1 MSIGNLFKSEYLT
14 HVSNYS
20 GDYQAGVDYKKFDF
34 VYYTGDGLFYYARQD
49 AVDGAGIFIQ
59 DNNRLS
65 LIPDGPMTSDGQS
78 HYILDTFN
86 LLDAPGAE
94 IKVGHLLNIDGSTGN
109 NDGIYKVIDVKS
121 DVSSLNG
128 NPDLNGSVI
137 NVLPVEGSFKNLE
150 PAGPNELTITAI
162 NAEPSDNTNVWT
174 HDEFFFDADYGS
186 TVNFRANNYKYEYGN
201 GYYILQPKNINSLN
215 IEVDLKFK
223 NRTNREANAIV
234 HFLENH
240 QGQHEQDIPSPNL
253 KYSQGISGFQ
263 WDGDS
268 TFHPYDNTEVQSK
281 TFYCSDW
288 THNLN
293 FENDND
299 ISVKLRNLDTSIL
312 KKLDG
317 LFVADIDE
325 YSDSEYYEKNDIVY
339 NVENKKFYYWYGD
352 QSYAGKNP
360 TATQAEWNRNYGYH
374 LDINTDCW
382 SRKFFWKPSLT
393 LSVSQK
399 PRLNEIGMGAGYSQ
413 IYRDGIN
420 ESLLTL
426 ELNFNN
432 RDDAEARAILH
443 FLEQHY
449 GAIPFQ
455 FNPPAPYERLKN
467 FVCQEW
473 THTYNYKNNHSI
485 SARFEQYPIEMSA
498 SQVDNIIT
506 PIMPIAG
513 ELLCESPVQFSI
525 QGVGEEIKIDDR
537 VKKRMYAKNGG
548 DETIDVDA
556 MVFYNDNVEFSIL
569 TQNGNADISMIIEDD
584 LIADDFIF
592 TLPPDT
598 SLPFDLANKTVRMS
612 KSYTEG
618 LAGGEIFTVVRPD
631 GDRYLTDTY
640 NGVANKFFQNN
651 RGVITSMARSQLG
664 MPDYFAYHPKFLV
677 EQFIE
682 NNKTNKIPAGKT
694 AYWYVVFEGEN
705 KDRFV
710 GVSSVNQESGSLDD
724 IVFVDEIDAEFY
736 ASSIP
741 YDQGYGSLLAI
752 SNSSV
757 YRIVES
763 LVNIYISS

>member
-20 GDYQAGVDYKKFDF
+20 GDYQTGVDYKKFDF

-94 IKVGHLLNIDGSTGN
+94 IKVGHLLNIDGSTGS
-109 NDGIYKVIDVKS
+109 NDGIYKVVDVKS
-121 DVSSLNG
+121 DVLSLNG

-137 NVLPVEGSFKNLE
+137 NVLPVEGSFENIE
-150 PAGPNELTITAI
+150 PAGPNELTVTAI

-223 NRTNREANAIV
+223 NRTNRETNAIV

-253 KYSQGISGFQ
+253 KYTQGISGFQ

-268 TFHPYDNTEVQSK
+268 TFHPYDNTEIQSK
-281 TFYCSDW
+281 TFYCNDW
-288 THNLN
+288 AHDLN

-352 QSYAGKNP
+352 QSYAEKNP

-374 LDINTDCW
+374 LDVNTDCW

-399 PRLNEIGMGAGYSQ
+399 PRLNEIGVGAGYSQ

-473 THTYNYKNNHSI
+473 KHTYNYKNNHSI
-485 SARFEQYPIEMSA
+485 SAKFEQYPIEMSA

-506 PIMPIAG
+506 PIMPIVG
-513 ELLCESPVQFSI
+513 ELLCESPVEFSS

-537 VKKRMYAKNGG
+537 VKKRMYAKNSGG
-548 DETIDVDA
+548 ETIDVDA

-569 TQNGNADISMIIEDD
+569 TQNVSADISMIVEDD
-584 LIADDFIF
+584 LVADDFIF

-598 SLPFDLANKTVRMS
+598 SLPFDLAGKTVRMS

-618 LAGGEIFTVVRPD
+618 LAGGEIFTVLSQD

-640 NGVANKFFQNN
+640 NGIANKFFQNN

-664 MPDYFAYHPKFLV
+664 IPDYFAYHPRFLV

-682 NNKTNKIPAGKT
+682 DNKTNKIPAGKT

-705 KDRFV
+705 TDRFV
-710 GVSSVNQESGSLDD
+710 GVSSVSQESGSLDD

-757 YRIVES
+757 YKNVES